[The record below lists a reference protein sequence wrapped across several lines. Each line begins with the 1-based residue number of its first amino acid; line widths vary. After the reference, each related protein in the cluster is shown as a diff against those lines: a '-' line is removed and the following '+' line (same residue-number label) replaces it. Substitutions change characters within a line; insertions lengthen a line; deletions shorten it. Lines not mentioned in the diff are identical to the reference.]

1 MWHVDYSVLLSVV
14 GERIFLDESAL
25 PLSETEN
32 PERPQ
37 GGGADL
43 RSANSTA
50 NSQLSG
56 TSSPSF
62 PLSL

>member
-32 PERPQ
+32 PERPRG
-37 GGGADL
+37 GGGAE
-43 RSANSTA
+43 REQNRK
-50 NSQLSG
+50 
-56 TSSPSF
+56 
-62 PLSL
+62 